1 MVADSALAEARAAM
15 RLADLQPGRAVPAA
29 AAAVRRALRERDT
42 AAAALAEQAWGH
54 ALLQCSEVGEAVA
67 HLRRAVRHGE
77 RAGRRALAGESR
89 MKLAFAL
96 VQRGSSRAA
105 LREIDVAV
113 RELDGIASGKAL
125 AQRAVIR
132 YHVGRLDE
140 AAVDYQAAVRELRR
154 GDDRLGLQ
162 RALMNR
168 GILHAERY
176 DFDAAVRD
184 LAEADVLAREL
195 GRDLVVGIIAENL
208 GFVES
213 QRGDVPAALACL
225 ARAEEIIG
233 AHGGQL
239 APVLQD
245 RAELLL
251 SAGLVTEARRTA
263 ERAVRV
269 FAAENRRLKVPE
281 MRLLLAQ
288 IAVLAEEWTTAA
300 EQARAA
306 LRAFTR
312 QGRAQWAALARSA
325 ELRAR
330 LGAGERSRVG
340 GGVVDAMVS
349 TVDANGRPLAAV
361 QARLDAARLAE
372 VRGRTAVAAEHLAVA
387 AKAARGSGPATL
399 RARGW
404 YAEALRRRREN
415 PRGALTA
422 ARTGLR
428 ILDDHH
434 AALGASDLRA
444 YSASH
449 RADLVRLGLRIALDE
464 GRVPGIF
471 EWAERGR
478 ASRSLH
484 RSALP
489 PDDPELAALLPRL
502 RATAGALE
510 EARAAG
516 APTGRLLHR
525 QVELERRIRDRT
537 GCCPRRA
544 GADRAA
550 PGVRRRRSPTP
561 SASARWWSSSKPT
574 GRSWRCP
581 WSRAG
586 CGCTPSG
593 PRPKW
598 PACSTG
604 SRSPCASSPRRLPR
618 PVADAGR
625 AVAARRGRASRRR
638 RARPAGRARRPP
650 ARRGPDR
657 DPAQRAVG
665 GAAVLRG
672 PPGGRLAVGDALARG
687 GDPAAGAGARGRRG
701 RRPGTARARA
711 RRRLAVAEIHG
722 RTALVDEAATVEAVL
737 AALTTAGTVHL
748 AAHGRL
754 AADNPLFS
762 ALRLHDGPLLVHDV
776 RRLPRVPET
785 VLLAAC
791 DVGRSVVCPGN
802 ELLGLS
808 ATFIERGT
816 AQLVASVVPVP
827 DLATTSLMTEV
838 HRRLAAGEAPA
849 AALASAQQK
858 VAADGPA
865 ELAASAGFVCVG
877 AGSR

>member
-1 MVADSALAEARAAM
+1 MVAESALAEALAAM

-29 AAAVRRALRERDT
+29 AGAVRRALRERDPR
-42 AAAALAEQAWGH
+42 AAALAEQAWGH
-54 ALLQCSEVGEAVA
+54 ALLQCSEVGEAVR

-113 RELDGIASGKAL
+113 RELDGIGKVL

-176 DFDAAVRD
+176 EFDAAVRD

-225 ARAEEIIG
+225 DRAEEIIG

-251 SAGLVTEARRTA
+251 SVGLVTEARRTA

-288 IAVLAEEWTTAA
+288 IALLDEDWATAA
-300 EQARAA
+300 EQARTA
-306 LRAFTR
+306 LRAFTA
-312 QGRAQWAALARSA
+312 QGREQWAALARSA
-325 ELRAR
+325 QLRAQ
-330 LGAGERSRVG
+330 LGAGESSRISG
-340 GGVVDAMVS
+340 AATETMVS
-349 TVDANGRPLAAV
+349 TLDANGRPLAAV
-361 QARLDAARLAE
+361 QARVDAARLAE
-372 VRGRTAVAAEHLAVA
+372 ARGRTAVAAEHLAVA
-387 AKAARGSGPATL
+387 ARARRGSGPATL

-428 ILDDHH
+428 ILDEHH

-449 RADLVRLGLRIALDE
+449 RADLVGLGLRVALEE
-464 GRVPGIF
+464 GRVRGVF

-478 ASRSLH
+478 ASRLLH
-484 RSALP
+484 RPALP

-510 EARAAG
+510 QARAAG
-516 APTGRLLHR
+516 SPTGRLPHR
-525 QVELERRIRDRT
+525 QVELERRIRDRSRLLPAA
-537 GCCPRRA
+537 GGDAPARPVSVDDLADALGERA
-544 GADRAA
+544 LLEFVEVDGTLLGLCLVEGRLRLHTLGPVAEVAGLLDRIPFALRKLAARAA
-550 PGVRRRRSPTP
+550 DP
-561 SASARWWSSSKPT
+561 SVERF
-574 GRSWRCP
+574 
-581 WSRAG
+581 
-586 CGCTPSG
+586 
-593 PRPKW
+593 
-598 PACSTG
+598 
-604 SRSPCASSPRRLPR
+604 LH
-618 PVADAGR
+618 
-625 AVAARRGRASRRR
+625 
-638 RARPAGRARRPP
+638 
-650 ARRGPDR
+650 
-657 DPAQRAVG
+657 
-665 GAAVLRG
+665 
-672 PPGGRLAVGDALARG
+672 
-687 GDPAAGAGARGRRG
+687 GAGARLDAVVLGPPAELGDRPLVVVPTGILHNVPWAVLPSCAGRPVAVSPSATLWHAAAT
-701 RRPGTARARA
+701 RPPGPARAVAVAGGPGLPGA
-711 RRRLAVAEIHG
+711 REEALAVAGIHG

-748 AAHGRL
+748 AAHGTL
-754 AADNPLFS
+754 AVDNPLFS
-762 ALRLHDGPLLVHDV
+762 ALRLHDGPLLGHDV

-827 DLATTSLMTEV
+827 DLATTPLMTEV

-858 VAADGPA
+858 VAADGPGA
-865 ELAASAGFVCVG
+865 LAASAGFVCIG

>member
-1 MVADSALAEARAAM
+1 MVADSALAEAKAAM

-29 AAAVRRALRERDT
+29 AEAVRRALRERDPR
-42 AAAALAEQAWGH
+42 AAALAEQAWGH
-54 ALLQCSEVGEAVA
+54 ALLQCSEVGEAVR

-77 RAGRRALAGESR
+77 RAGWRALAGESR

-168 GILHAERY
+168 GILHAERSE
-176 DFDAAVRD
+176 FDAAVRD
-184 LAEADVLAREL
+184 LNEADVLARDL

-213 QRGDVPAALACL
+213 QRGDVPAALAWL
-225 ARAEEIIG
+225 GRAEEIIG

-251 SAGLVTEARRTA
+251 SVGLVTEARRTA
-263 ERAVRV
+263 ERAVGV

-288 IAVLAEEWTTAA
+288 IALLDGQWTTAA
-300 EQARAA
+300 EQARTA
-306 LRAFTR
+306 LRAFTG
-312 QGRAQWAALARSA
+312 QGRDQWAALARST

-340 GGVVDAMVS
+340 SEVVEAMVS
-349 TVDANGRPLAAV
+349 TLDANGRPLAAV
-361 QARLDAARLAE
+361 QARVDAARLAE
-372 VRGRTAVAAEHLAVA
+372 LRGRPAVAAAHLAVA
-387 AKAARGSGPATL
+387 ARAARGSGPATL

-404 YAEALRRRREN
+404 YAEALRRRGQN

-449 RADLVRLGLRIALDE
+449 RADLAGLGLRIALDQ
-464 GRVPGIF
+464 GGVRGIF

-489 PDDPELAALLPRL
+489 PDDPELAGLLPRL
-502 RATAGALE
+502 RATSGALE
-510 EARAAG
+510 QARAAG
-516 APTGRLLHR
+516 EPTGRLRHR
-525 QVELERRIRDRT
+525 QVELERRIRDRSRLL
-537 GCCPRRA
+537 PAAA
-544 GADRAA
+544 GTAA
-550 PGVRRRRSPTP
+550 V
-561 SASARWWSSSKPT
+561 
-574 GRSWRCP
+574 
-581 WSRAG
+581 
-586 CGCTPSG
+586 
-593 PRPKW
+593 
-598 PACSTG
+598 
-604 SRSPCASSPRRLPR
+604 PR
-618 PVADAGR
+618 PVPVGDLAGALGERALVEFVEVDGTLLGLCLVEGRLRLHTLGSAAEVAGLLDRIPFALRKLAGSGEGRSRVPVEQLLHSAAARLDAVVLGPLNELGDRPLVVVPTGVLHNVPWAVLPSCAGR
-625 AVAARRGRASRRR
+625 PVAVSPSATLWHAAATRPPGPAREVAVAG
-638 RARPAGRARRPP
+638 
-650 ARRGPDR
+650 GPGL
-657 DPAQRAVG
+657 P
-665 GAAVLRG
+665 
-672 PPGGRLAVGDALARG
+672 
-687 GDPAAGAGARGRRG
+687 GAREE
-701 RRPGTARARA
+701 A
-711 RRRLAVAEIHG
+711 LAVAEIHRG
-722 RTALVDEAATVEAVL
+722 TALVDEAATVEAVL

-754 AADNPLFS
+754 AVDNPLFS

-802 ELLGLS
+802 ELLGLG
-808 ATFIERGT
+808 AAFIERGT

>member
-1 MVADSALAEARAAM
+1 MVADSALAEALAAM
-15 RLADLQPGRAVPAA
+15 RLADLRPGRAVPAA
-29 AAAVRRALRERDT
+29 AGAVRRALRERDPH
-42 AAAALAEQAWGH
+42 AAAVAEQAWGH
-54 ALLQCSEVGEAVA
+54 ALLQCSEVGEAVR

-77 RAGRRALAGESR
+77 RAGRRELAGESR

-113 RELDGIASGKAL
+113 RELDGIATGKVR

-176 DFDAAVRD
+176 EFDAAVRD

-225 ARAEEIIG
+225 DRAEEIIG

-251 SAGLVTEARRTA
+251 SVGLVTEARRTA
-263 ERAVRV
+263 GRAVGV

-281 MRLLLAQ
+281 TRLLLAQ
-288 IAVLAEEWTTAA
+288 IALLDEDWPTAA
-300 EQARAA
+300 EQARTA
-306 LRAFTR
+306 LRAFTA
-312 QGRAQWAALARSA
+312 QGREQWAALARSA
-325 ELRAR
+325 RLRAH
-330 LGAGERSRVG
+330 LGAGERSRLSG
-340 GGVVDAMVS
+340 AAAEAMVS
-349 TVDANGRPLAAV
+349 TLDSNGRPLAAV

-372 VRGRTAVAAEHLAVA
+372 ARGRTAVAAEHLAVA
-387 AKAARGSGPATL
+387 ARARRGSGPATL

-404 YAEALRRRREN
+404 YAEALLRRPDN
-415 PRGALTA
+415 PRGALAA

-428 ILDDHH
+428 ILDEHH

-449 RADLVRLGLRIALDE
+449 RADLAGLGLRVALDE
-464 GRVPGIF
+464 GRVRGVF

-478 ASRSLH
+478 ASRLLH
-484 RSALP
+484 RSGLP

-510 EARAAG
+510 QARAAG

-525 QVELERRIRDRT
+525 QVELERRIRDRSRLLPAAGGDT
-537 GCCPRRA
+537 ASGPVAVDDLA
-544 GADRAA
+544 GALGERALLEFVEA
-550 PGVRRRRSPTP
+550 DGTVLGLCLVEGRLRLHTLGPVAEVAGLLERVPFALRKL
-561 SASARWWSSSKPT
+561 AAQAA
-574 GRSWRCP
+574 GRS
-581 WSRAG
+581 
-586 CGCTPSG
+586 
-593 PRPKW
+593 
-598 PACSTG
+598 
-604 SRSPCASSPRRLPR
+604 RLP
-618 PVADAGR
+618 VE
-625 AVAARRGRASRRR
+625 
-638 RARPAGRARRPP
+638 
-650 ARRGPDR
+650 
-657 DPAQRAVG
+657 QF
-665 GAAVLRG
+665 LH
-672 PPGGRLAVGDALARG
+672 
-687 GDPAAGAGARGRRG
+687 GAGARLDDLVLGPLAEIGDRPLVVVPTGILHNVPWAVLPSCAGRPVAVSPSATLWHAAAT
-701 RRPGTARARA
+701 RPPGPVRDVAVAGGPGLAGAREEA
-711 RRRLAVAEIHG
+711 LAVAEIHR

-754 AADNPLFS
+754 AVDNPLFS

-816 AQLVASVVPVP
+816 AQLIASVVPVP
-827 DLATTSLMTEV
+827 DLATTPLMTEV

-858 VAADGPA
+858 VASDGPA
-865 ELAASAGFVCVG
+865 GLAASAGFVCIG
-877 AGSR
+877 AGAR

>member
-489 PDDPELAALLPRL
+489 PDDPELAALMPRL

-510 EARAAG
+510 QARAAG
-516 APTGRLLHR
+516 EPTARLLHR

-537 GCCPRRA
+537 RLLPAAA
-544 GADRAA
+544 GAD
-550 PGVRRRRSPTP
+550 V
-561 SASARWWSSSKPT
+561 
-574 GRSWRCP
+574 
-581 WSRAG
+581 
-586 CGCTPSG
+586 
-593 PRPKW
+593 
-598 PACSTG
+598 
-604 SRSPCASSPRRLPR
+604 PR
-618 PVADAGR
+618 PVFVGALAEALGERALVEFVEADGTVLALCLVAGR
-625 AVAARRGRASRRR
+625 LRLHALGSAAEVAGLLDRIPFALRKLAVPGPGRSRM
-638 RARPAGRARRPP
+638 PVE
-650 ARRGPDR
+650 
-657 DPAQRAVG
+657 QLLH
-665 GAAVLRG
+665 GAAVRLDAVVLAPLGELGDRPLVVVPSG
-672 PPGGRLAVGDALARG
+672 ILHNVPWAVLPSCAGRPVAVAPSATLWHAAATRPPGPAREVAVAG
-687 GDPAAGAGARGRRG
+687 GPGLPGAREE
-701 RRPGTARARA
+701 A
-711 RRRLAVAEIHG
+711 LAVAEIHG